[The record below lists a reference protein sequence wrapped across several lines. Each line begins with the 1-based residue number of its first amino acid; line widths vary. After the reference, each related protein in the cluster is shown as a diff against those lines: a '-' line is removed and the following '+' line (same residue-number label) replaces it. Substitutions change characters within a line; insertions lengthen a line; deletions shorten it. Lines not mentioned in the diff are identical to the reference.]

1 MTKKQRI
8 KSKRL
13 GPCQAHAYVQDEDE
27 IRMDRIGQNGNDGEH
42 YMELDALIK
51 QQQEAEPFLFRYE
64 DTQED
69 GRWNWYGVEE
79 EEDATGAEDEVDSI
93 KKPRRGSYE
102 I

>member
-1 MTKKQRI
+1 
-8 KSKRL
+8 
-13 GPCQAHAYVQDEDE
+13 
-27 IRMDRIGQNGNDGEH
+27 
-42 YMELDALIK
+42 MELDALIK

-79 EEDATGAEDEVDSI
+79 EEDATGAEDEVDST

>member
-1 MTKKQRI
+1 
-8 KSKRL
+8 
-13 GPCQAHAYVQDEDE
+13 VQDEE
-27 IRMDRIGQNGNDGEH
+27 EMRMDRIGQNGNDGEH

-51 QQQEAEPFLFRYE
+51 QQQEAEPFLFRHE